1 MKLQSELHSVAST
14 ADSAITQFFVMNAFH
29 KVIMMDIDTSSLK
42 LVEDVVIVEIVKL
55 GIKKVFVKG
64 MENK

>member
-1 MKLQSELHSVAST
+1 MKLQSELLSVALT
-14 ADSAITQFFVMNAFH
+14 ADNAITQFSAMNAFH
-29 KVIMMDIDTSSLK
+29 KVITMDTDISSLK
-42 LVEDVVIVEIVKL
+42 QVGDVVIVEIVKL